1 MSGTYKVRYG
11 PDGVHLFDRNIG
23 VNILMD
29 EIEVPESKW
38 SRSPRQV
45 SIALT
50 NLCNL
55 NCTHCYAPKSSSEL
69 DLSAL
74 KEWLLELDKN
84 GCFGVGFGGGEPTLY
99 KGFVDLC
106 EFGSKET
113 ELAITFTTH
122 GHTLTEKL
130 ISKLKGHVNFIRVS
144 MDGVG
149 DNYESIRGKKFTDLL
164 RSLTLLQDRIAYG
177 INFVVNATTV
187 NDLDRAIAICEK
199 YGASELLLL
208 PEVCSGLGTGIDE
221 QSLMTL
227 HKWAKGYKGSVRLS
241 VSEPFKAEFQVIEP
255 CIKEADIQA
264 YIHINANGEIKRNS
278 FTNESVL
285 IGQNGVLRA
294 IEKLAVQV

>member
-1 MSGTYKVRYG
+1 MAGTYKVRYG
-11 PDGVHLFDRNIG
+11 PDGVHLFDRTTG
-23 VNILMD
+23 GNILMD
-29 EIEVPESKW
+29 EIGVPESKW
-38 SRSPRQV
+38 SKSPRQV

-69 DLSAL
+69 DLSDL
-74 KEWLLELDKN
+74 KKWLLELDKN

-99 KGFVDLC
+99 KGFVELC

-130 ISKLKGHVNFIRVS
+130 IGKLKGHVHFIRVS
-144 MDGVG
+144 MDGV
-149 DNYESIRGKKFTDLL
+149 DNNYESIRGKKFTDLI
-164 RSLTLLQDRIAYG
+164 RSLSLLQDQITYG
-177 INFVVNATTV
+177 INFVVNANTI
-187 NDLDRAIAICEK
+187 NDLDQAIDICEQ

-208 PEVCSGLGTGIDE
+208 PEVCSGLGAGIDK
-221 QSLMTL
+221 QSLTKL
-227 HKWAKGYKGSVRLS
+227 HQWARDYKGSVRLS

-255 CIKEADIQA
+255 CIKEVDIQS

-285 IGQNGVLRA
+285 IGLSGVLSA
-294 IEKLAVQV
+294 IEKLEA

>member
-1 MSGTYKVRYG
+1 MGGAYKVRYG
-11 PDGVHLFDRNIG
+11 PDGVHLFDRNTG
-23 VNILMD
+23 VNILID
-29 EIEVPESKW
+29 EIEVPERKW

-69 DLSAL
+69 DLSTL
-74 KEWLLELDKN
+74 KKWLLELDKN

-99 KGFVDLC
+99 KGFVELC
-106 EFGSKET
+106 EFGSIET

-130 ISKLKGHVNFIRVS
+130 ISKLERHVDFIRVS

-149 DNYESIRGKKFTDLL
+149 DAYESIRGKKFADLL
-164 RSLTLLQDRIAYG
+164 RSLSLLQDRIAYG
-177 INFVVNATTV
+177 INFVVNETTV
-187 NDLDRAIAICEK
+187 NDLDRAVAICEK

-241 VSEPFKAEFQVIEP
+241 VSEPYKADFQVIEP
-255 CIKEADIQA
+255 CIKETDMQA

-278 FTNESVL
+278 FANESVL

-294 IEKLAVQV
+294 IEKLAVQK

>member
-1 MSGTYKVRYG
+1 MSGAYKVRYG
-11 PDGVHLFDRNIG
+11 PDGVHLFDRTTG

-29 EIEVPESKW
+29 EVEVSELEW

-55 NCTHCYAPKSSSEL
+55 NCSHCYAPKSSSEL
-69 DLSAL
+69 ELSIL
-74 KEWLLELDKN
+74 KEWLLELDNN

-99 KGFVDLC
+99 KGFVELC
-106 EFGSKET
+106 EFGSKAT
-113 ELAITFTTH
+113 QLAITFTTH

-130 ISKLKGHVNFIRVS
+130 IGKLKGHVNFIRVS

-164 RSLTLLQDRIAYG
+164 RSLSLLQGQIPYG
-177 INFVVNATTV
+177 INFVVNATTID
-187 NDLDRAIAICEK
+187 DLDSAIGICEQ

-208 PEVCSGLGTGIDE
+208 PEVCSGLGSGIDQ
-221 QSLMTL
+221 QSLKTL
-227 HKWAKGYKGSVRLS
+227 HKWAKGYQGSVRLS
-241 VSEPFKAEFQVIEP
+241 VSEPYKAEFQVIEP
-255 CIKEADIQA
+255 CIKESDIQS

-278 FTNESVL
+278 FTSESVL
-285 IGQNGVLRA
+285 IEQSGVLSA
-294 IEKLAVQV
+294 IEKLAV